1 MKTCYKNTPIK
12 NRKKKRNAILT
23 CAAILMIGCA
33 LSGCSM
39 SKEDPGNGIVE
50 TEDIKEGEAEDV
62 SGRSEPEDAQMEQES
77 VDDTSAG
84 NDTPEETM
92 ILTFMK
98 GGEQEQKQAALTE
111 GDGYYIYLPENE
123 WQPSGPDL
131 WTASVNEQVQFWITH
146 FEGES
151 ADLAD
156 QKLEDDGYVTEQDHH
171 KRKEEGD
178 VIYHVELKDS
188 GDGAW
193 GVFYSYPVDAEEGWG
208 RELPVIADTF
218 AVSAGAD
225 GDKNNG
231 GGSAGEYLGDEDCL
245 EIKNIAE
252 EFAAAYFDGDTDT
265 VRKYLAGTFEG
276 EADTYEGT
284 GTVSGLTVKGLSDTD
299 EKKVEDGRYTVSL
312 EFRDSSYE
320 DMFLYLTVVFIRQE
334 EGWKVQSYGVE
345 G

>member
-12 NRKKKRNAILT
+12 NRKKERSTILT
-23 CAAILMIGCA
+23 CAVILAIGCV

-39 SKEDPGNGIVE
+39 LKEDTGNGIAE
-50 TEDIKEGEAEDV
+50 IEDIKEEAEDV
-62 SGRSEPEDAQMEQES
+62 SGRSEPEDAQMEQEP
-77 VDDTSAG
+77 VDDISAG
-84 NDTPEETM
+84 NDAPEETM
-92 ILTFMK
+92 MLTFMK
-98 GGEQEQKQAALTE
+98 GGEQEQKQAVLTE

-131 WTASVNEQVQFWITH
+131 WTASVNEQVQIRITH

-151 ADLAD
+151 VDLAD

-178 VIYHVELKDS
+178 VIYHVVLKDS

-231 GGSAGEYLGDEDCL
+231 GGSAGEYLGAEDCL

-276 EADTYEGT
+276 ESDTYEGT

-334 EGWKVQSYGVE
+334 DGWKVQSYGVE